1 MYILE
6 AFAAEVPVVMPH
18 IGAYPEI
25 IQKSNAGITYEPEN
39 TENLLLALKDVLGN
53 PDKYNQLKQNC
64 HPAIAQYFNTKNQ
77 SEKIG
82 RIYT

>member
-1 MYILE
+1 MLE

-25 IQKSNAGITYEPEN
+25 IQKSNAGVTYNPEN
-39 TENLLLALKDVLGN
+39 PDNLYRALKDILGN
-53 PDKYNQLKQNC
+53 PEKFSQLKQNC
-64 HPAIAQYFNTKNQ
+64 HPAIEQYFNTKNQ

-82 RIYT
+82 RIYK